1 MKKNNFELKDDEPKI
16 EINKPS
22 NFGTIQKP
30 RLTLWFYMLFM
41 LVSLYMWQG
50 FKHMQREEIPYSE
63 FLQKMQQGEV
73 EEAVVSDK
81 LITGKFRQTDN
92 ETGTG
97 KARYFVTVPLLDNE
111 LANELEKNGVKYTV
125 RQSDNW
131 LSTFLFGWVLPFAFL
146 FLLWNWMAKR
156 MGTGA
161 GARGFLNIG
170 GNRVRIHPEGG
181 NKTTF
186 KDVAGAEDAKQELS
200 ESIDF
205 LKNPGFIQH
214 LGGHMPKGI
223 LLVGPPGTGK
233 TLLARAVA
241 CEAEVPFFN
250 ISGSEFIEMFVG
262 VGAARVRDMFDQA
275 RQKAPC
281 IIFIDELDAIGGARG
296 VGPAMGGHDEREQT
310 LNQLLT
316 EMDGFDPSS
325 GVVVMAAT
333 NRPEVLDKALL
344 RAGRFDR
351 QIVVDKPDLEARI
364 AILVLHT
371 NNMRLAND
379 VDLDVVA
386 QRTPGFVGADLANI
400 ANEAAILAVRNR
412 HENITMQDFEAA
424 IDRVVAGPEKKHRV
438 LEPAEKR
445 RVAFH
450 ESGHTLVAEFV
461 PTGEPVHKVS
471 IIPRGVAALGFT
483 LQLPVHEKFLSTKKQ
498 LQDQLAILLGGRVA
512 EELVFDDI
520 SSGASNDLERAS
532 EIAHEMVTRLG
543 MSQKLGPLTYGKRQQ
558 LMYLGIQGTE
568 EKNYSEE
575 TSRLIDSEVKMLIEE
590 GHQRAIRIL
599 TEKRS
604 LLDKLAALLEQK
616 EVLSGEEVAAVINEN
631 KRDMQ

>member
-1 MKKNNFELKDDEPKI
+1 MKKSNFDIKNDDPKI

-22 NFGTIQKP
+22 DSKTWQKP
-30 RLTLWFYMLFM
+30 KFTLWFYVIFM
-41 LVSLYMWQG
+41 LASLYLWRG
-50 FKHMQREEIPYSE
+50 FIHQQQVEIPYSE
-63 FLQKMQQGEV
+63 FLQKMKKGEV
-73 EEAVVSDK
+73 EEAVVTDK
-81 LITGKFRQTDN
+81 VISGKFRLRETDR
-92 ETGTG
+92 GTAEQ
-97 KARYFVTVPLLDNE
+97 KAQYFITVPLFNNE

-131 LSTFLFGWVLPFAFL
+131 LNTFLFSWVLPFGFL

-156 MGTGA
+156 MAGGA
-161 GARGFLNIG
+161 KSFLNIG
-170 GNRVRIHPEGG
+170 GNRVRIHPEGD

-205 LKNPGFIQH
+205 LKNPSLIQH

-241 CEAEVPFFN
+241 GEAEVPFFN

-262 VGAARVRDMFDQA
+262 VGASRVRDMFDQA

-296 VGPAMGGHDEREQT
+296 IGPIMGGHDEREQT

-364 AILVLHT
+364 AILALHT
-371 NNMRLAND
+371 QYMQIGHD
-379 VDLDVVA
+379 VDLSVVA

-400 ANEAAILAVRNR
+400 ANEAAILAVRSR
-412 HENITMQDFEAA
+412 HETITMQDFEAA
-424 IDRVVAGPEKKHRV
+424 IDRVIAGPEKKHRI
-438 LEPAEKR
+438 LNLAEKR
-445 RVAFH
+445 RVAYH
-450 ESGHTLVAEFV
+450 ESGHTLVAVTV

-471 IIPRGVAALGFT
+471 IIPRGVGALGFT
-483 LQLPVHEKFLSTKKQ
+483 LQLPTQEKFLSTEKELK
-498 LQDQLAILLGGRVA
+498 DQIAILMGGRVA
-512 EELVFDDI
+512 EELVFKDV

-532 EIAHEMVTRLG
+532 EIARGMVTQLG
-543 MSQKLGPLTYGKRQQ
+543 MSKKLGPLTYGKRQQ
-558 LMYLGIQGTE
+558 LMYLGSQGNE

-575 TSRLIDSEVKMLIEE
+575 TSRLIDSEVKILVEE
-590 GHQRAIRIL
+590 GYQRATQIL
-599 TEKRS
+599 SEKWG
-604 LLDKLAALLEQK
+604 LLEQLAALLEQK
-616 EVLSGEEVAAVINEN
+616 EVLSGEEIAVVTNANE
-631 KRDMQ
+631 